1 MGASF
6 LVSIGPTRCRC
17 AKALQLPVQVSS
29 LALIPHQLVERDR
42 QIAHAFAGRMIDRIR
57 HGRRGADDADFAD
70 AFDTERIDLVVLL
83 LDEDDIDRVH
93 VRIHRHMIVGEI
105 MAHEAPEPVI
115 GDGLL
120 MQRHA
125 DAADDG
131 AENLAAR
138 SFGLRMRPAA
148 TALTTRVTRMTPSCS
163 STLTSA
169 NTAECVECE
178 YLLRSFG
185 SALASFSIRSAL
197 LARIASATETSRLSS
212 CLCRIL
218 PSANTTSSSFAP
230 ASGDRAI
237 FCASPSN
244 SFWTARQAAWMA
256 EPTDETVNDPPST
269 GASGSA
275 ESPSFAV
282 TFSIGTP
289 SISAAS

>member
-1 MGASF
+1 
-6 LVSIGPTRCRC
+6 
-17 AKALQLPVQVSS
+17 
-29 LALIPHQLVERDR
+29 
-42 QIAHAFAGRMIDRIR
+42 MIDRIR
-57 HGRRGADDADFAD
+57 DRGGGADDADFAD
-70 AFDTERIDLVVLL
+70 PFDAERIDLVILL
-83 LDEDDIDRVH
+83 FDEDDVDRVH
-93 VRIHRHMIVGEI
+93 VRVHRHVIVGEI
-105 MAHEAPEPVI
+105 VAHEATEPVI

-125 DAADDG
+125 DAPTTAPRIWL
-131 AENLAAR
+131 LA

-148 TALTTRVTRMTPSCS
+148 TALTTRVTRMTLSCS

-169 NTAECVECE
+169 NTAECVKCE

-185 SALASFSIRSAL
+185 SALAAFSIRSAL
-197 LARIASATETSRLSS
+197 PARIASATETPRLAS

-230 ASGDRAI
+230 ASSDRAT
-237 FCASPSN
+237 FCASPSS

-256 EPTDETVNDPPST
+256 QPTEETVNDPPST

-282 TFSIGTP
+282 TFSRGTP